1 MNMKIRLLVLL
12 MAVFAASGFA
22 QEKTKKQ
29 IKQEQKI
36 EKQKQ
41 IEALLN
47 SKTFVFNATRA
58 LPQGGKSINLTSS
71 YDVKFSPNLVESNLP
86 YYGRAYSGVGYG
98 GDAGMKFE
106 GKPEEFTVTKGKKNY
121 SIDAVVKGNND
132 TYRLSLTVSFEGS
145 GSLSITSN
153 NRSFIS
159 YNGDITAPEKKEE
172 KKQ

>member
-1 MNMKIRLLVLL
+1 MNMKIRLLVLF

-29 IKQEQKI
+29 IKEEQKI

-71 YDVKFSPNLVESNLP
+71 YDVKFSPDLVESNLP

-106 GKPEEFTVTKGKKNY
+106 GKSEEFTVTKGKKNY

>member
-1 MNMKIRLLVLL
+1 MNMKIRLLVLF

-29 IKQEQKI
+29 IKEEQKI

-71 YDVKFSPNLVESNLP
+71 YDVKFSPDLVESNLP

-121 SIDAVVKGNND
+121 SINGVVKGNND

>member
-1 MNMKIRLLVLL
+1 MKMKIRLLVLL
-12 MAVFAASGFA
+12 IAVFAASGFA

-29 IKQEQKI
+29 IKEEQKI

-41 IEALLN
+41 IEELVN

-71 YDVKFSPNLVESNLP
+71 YNVKFSPDLIESNLP

-98 GDAGMKFE
+98 GDSGMKFE

-121 SIDAVVKGNND
+121 SIDATVKGSND
-132 TYRLSLTVSFEGS
+132 TYRLSLSMGFEG
-145 GSLSITSN
+145 GATLSITSN

>member
-1 MNMKIRLLVLL
+1 MDLKIRLLVLFL
-12 MAVFAASGFA
+12 AIFATTGFA
-22 QEKTKKQ
+22 QEKSKKQ
-29 IKQEQKI
+29 IKEEQKI

-41 IEALLN
+41 IDMLVN

-71 YDVKFSPNLVESNLP
+71 YDMKFSPDLIESYLP

-98 GDAGMKFE
+98 GDSGMKFD

-121 SIDAVVKGNND
+121 SINAVVKGNND

-145 GSLSITSN
+145 GTLSITSN

-159 YNGDITAPEKKEE
+159 YNGDITAPEKAE

>member
-1 MNMKIRLLVLL
+1 MNMKIRLLVLF
-12 MAVFAASGFA
+12 MAVFAASGSA

-29 IKQEQKI
+29 IKEEQKI

-41 IEALLN
+41 IETLIN

-71 YDVKFSPNLVESNLP
+71 YDVKFSPDLVESNLP

-106 GKPEEFTVTKGKKNY
+106 GKPEEFTFTKGKKNY
-121 SIDAVVKGNND
+121 SINAVVKGNND

-159 YNGDITAPEKKEE
+159 YNGDITAPEKAE

>member
-1 MNMKIRLLVLL
+1 MNFKISLLVLFL
-12 MAVFAASGFA
+12 AIFATTTFA
-22 QEKTKKQ
+22 QEKSKKQ
-29 IKQEQKI
+29 IKEEQKI
-36 EKQKQ
+36 EKQKH
-41 IEALLN
+41 IDTLVN

-71 YDVKFSPNLVESNLP
+71 YDVKFSPDLIESNLP
-86 YYGRAYSGVGYG
+86 FYGRAYSGVGYG
-98 GDAGMKFE
+98 GDSGMKFE

-121 SIDAVVKGNND
+121 SINAVVKGSND
-132 TYRLSLTVSFEGS
+132 TYRLSLSVSFEGS

-159 YNGDITAPEKKEE
+159 YNGDITAPEKTE